1 MQPDDIKGL
10 TIAKDFFLQWGKPL
24 LEQEFP
30 ALTGRIAAGRFSGS
44 DVLGADDAISRDH
57 NWGPQFSLFL
67 SEEDFHQVGAQL
79 AECMNHAAPTQWH
92 GFRVDGAGDQ
102 NVLVE
107 CIPDWI
113 REAIGF
119 SAMPQTDQAWGII
132 VRKREVGGAIE
143 ARESALYYLK
153 HGALWLN
160 NNAEFAQ
167 WRSAL
172 AYYPEQVWYARL
184 AEECFRLWQHGE
196 YNFVQRVA
204 KRGDPLATQLCL
216 GKFAEGVM
224 RLALLLQKDYTPYWK
239 WLSYAFR
246 KSDHADRY
254 VSRLEALLGSTA
266 TEEQVRLVLQLSHNL
281 HQELLAT
288 GVITGQG
295 VGEFAQYLLPL
306 LNDHI
311 ELMAKVTWM
320 PVIDECTPQEA

>member
-1 MQPDDIKGL
+1 MQPSEVKGL
-10 TIAKDFFLQWGKPL
+10 AIAEDFFLQWGKPL

-30 ALTGRIAAGRFSGS
+30 DLIGRIAAGRFSGS

-57 NWGPQFSLFL
+57 NWGPQFSLYL
-67 SEEDFHQVGAQL
+67 SAADFRQVGTQV
-79 AECMNHAAPTQWH
+79 AERMNRAAPKQWH
-92 GFRVDGAGDQ
+92 GYWVDGAGDQ
-102 NVLVE
+102 NVLIE

-119 SAMPQTDQAWGII
+119 SSIPQTDGAWGII
-132 VRKREVGGAIE
+132 VRPREIGGAVE

-160 NNAEFAQ
+160 NSAEFAQ

-204 KRGDPLATQLCL
+204 KRGDPLATRLCL

-224 RLALLLQKDYTPYWK
+224 RISLLLQRDYTPYWK
-239 WLSYAFR
+239 WLTYAFR
-246 KSDHADRY
+246 KLDRAAHY
-254 VSRLEALLGSTA
+254 APMLESLLSA
-266 TEEQVRLVLQLSHNL
+266 TEAEEQVKLVTQLCHDI
-281 HQELLAT
+281 HQDLLAT

-295 VGEFAQYLLPL
+295 VGEFANYLLPL
-306 LNDHI
+306 LNAHN
-311 ELMAKVTWM
+311 ELIAKATWLDTMA
-320 PVIDECTPQEA
+320 E